1 MSSGYFSVGFESLQ
15 TVSLLSRELRS
26 KLALILDPP
35 LESDWKV
42 LADKFGLT
50 HEDIKWIDSRKN
62 LSPTEILFNYL
73 ETIDGPQNRFSLPKL
88 SEILQKIGRDDA
100 FEIVTAEMSKKKETE
115 VWFLTSVELPQKAT
129 FYTNRSSGEKPF
141 KAFKSLRYNLFSKLR
156 FLAKDL
162 NNADG

>member
-1 MSSGYFSVGFESLQ
+1 MDHSTALLNAGSIGNPWHYRQSEVAGAYGGIPSSSPMSARQMSSGYFSVGFESLQ
-15 TVSLLSRELRS
+15 TVGLLSRELRS

-50 HEDIKWIDSRKN
+50 HEHIKWIDSRKN
-62 LSPTEILFNYL
+62 HSPTEILFNYL

-115 VWFLTSVELPQKAT
+115 V
-129 FYTNRSSGEKPF
+129 
-141 KAFKSLRYNLFSKLR
+141 
-156 FLAKDL
+156 
-162 NNADG
+162 

>member
-1 MSSGYFSVGFESLQ
+1 MDHSTALLNAGSIGNPWHYRQSEVAGACGGIPSSSPMSARQMSSGYFSVGFESLQ
-15 TVSLLSRELRS
+15 TASLLSRELRS

-62 LSPTEILFNYL
+62 HSPTEILFNYL
-73 ETIDGPQNRFSLPKL
+73 ETIDGPFSLPKL

-115 VWFLTSVELPQKAT
+115 V
-129 FYTNRSSGEKPF
+129 
-141 KAFKSLRYNLFSKLR
+141 
-156 FLAKDL
+156 
-162 NNADG
+162 